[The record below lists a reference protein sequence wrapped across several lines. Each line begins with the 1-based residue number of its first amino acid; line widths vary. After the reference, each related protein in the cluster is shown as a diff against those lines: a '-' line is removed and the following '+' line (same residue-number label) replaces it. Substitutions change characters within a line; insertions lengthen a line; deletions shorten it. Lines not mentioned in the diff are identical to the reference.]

1 MSTNVFSTAQVL
13 NQRLRIDW
21 LTWETAAYTVIV
33 IASIVAHLWGLDRM
47 ALHHDESIHAWSSW
61 RLYTG
66 AGAFSC
72 WNGLDENGNARGGL
86 YHETYCY
93 DPVYHGPSLYFLTAL
108 AYFLFGDGDAQ
119 ARLPMAL
126 AGIGLVASAWWL
138 RPYLGRGGALV
149 AALLLGFSPSLLYY
163 TRFARHDGLMVLWEL
178 WMVIGA
184 LRWIDTGQRQW
195 LYLVALGLAL
205 AIATHE
211 LYYILLF
218 IFGVFVFMR
227 LLAESRLAR
236 YQNIV
241 LLIVIGLCLVLMVL
255 NPPLPFGRGLYVG
268 EKAFLIASAL
278 VLAWLCQRLW
288 PPEPV
293 LTTRLRALWQEERT
307 TLWTALAILGGVY
320 LVLYTSFFTYL
331 PGAIDGITAGLI
343 YWLGS
348 QQEYARGDQPWY
360 YYLMLLPLYEP
371 LAVISGLGV
380 VIAMVVAVVRR
391 QWFSRQRA
399 LPTTVE
405 ETGDPAGQ
413 DVDETARLIALA
425 PWPLYPLLIVFWF
438 FTATIIFSWA
448 GEKMPWLVVHMALPG
463 NLLAAWVIGRLIDVV
478 RQTRVGW
485 RIWLIPLLIL
495 LLGVAVG
502 VAFWRLSSGGQT
514 AILQAIIPLL
524 IIFGL
529 IYAFLSLIT
538 QLHLRAV
545 SAAIGLTGA
554 ALLAAYMIRAT
565 WLVVYDHPDVPV
577 EPLIYTQTA
586 PDVPRYA
593 ADIRELA
600 INLTRGNRGPQD
612 PTGGLTMPLIL
623 DGGDKT
629 AEGSLAWPLQWYLRD
644 FQHINWVNG
653 SELGRVPS
661 VDQLTVTMP
670 DGRRDLAPIVMLYRP
685 FVTDRLR
692 DTLRESYV
700 QPYGPVGMFNWW
712 FPEGNKCA
720 PQSPG
725 YKRFYYS
732 TWTAAAAKED
742 CGRDLSNELHGPFDV
757 LLWPFQRENWPT
769 LGRYLLFRQLPE
781 PLTLNGR
788 EVEVWLRRD
797 LAGGVG
803 QTTTVVAAP
812 ELRLAALNEIR
823 LSNGGNGATGIAID
837 QQGRIY
843 IANTFN
849 HRIEVFTSDGSLI
862 RNFGTQGNGID
873 QFYEPRGLAFD
884 QQGNLYVADT
894 WNARIVKYNADLR
907 PVASWGS
914 GDMDLGDGRRATI
927 TEGDPVRN
935 AAAPLG
941 FFGPR
946 GVAVDADGNVY
957 IADTGNKRIVVTN
970 SDGQFL
976 YQFGGAGSA
985 PGQFNEPTSL
995 AFDAAGN
1002 LYVADTWNGR
1012 VQVFAR
1018 TADGRIDPTPLAT
1031 WPVPGWQANTYDDP
1045 MLAVS
1050 PDGTVYVAVPTRQ
1063 YVLTSQANGTP
1074 LLRWTGVGSD
1084 GVPIASP
1091 SGIAVAADGSV
1102 WIVDRLGGRA
1112 ARFSLPTLAPS
1123 TP

>member
-1 MSTNVFSTAQVL
+1 MATQTFATESLLSR
-13 NQRLRIDW
+13 RLRAGW
-21 LTWETAAYTVIV
+21 LNWETAAYTLII
-33 IASIVAHLWGLDRM
+33 IASIIAHLWGLDRM

-66 AGAFSC
+66 AGSFSC

-138 RPYLGRGGALV
+138 RPYLGRGGALI

-184 LRWIDTGQRQW
+184 LRWIDTGRAQW
-195 LYLVALGLAL
+195 LYLVAVGLAL

-218 IFGVFVFMR
+218 IFGVFVLMR
-227 LLAESRLAR
+227 LLAESRFAR
-236 YQNIV
+236 YLNIV
-241 LLIVIGLCLVLMVL
+241 LLVVIGLCVALMII

-288 PPEPV
+288 PPESV
-293 LTTRLRALWQEERT
+293 LTSRLRALWQTERN
-307 TLWTALAILGGVY
+307 TLWTALAILGGIY

-371 LAVISGLGV
+371 LAVFSGLGV
-380 VIAMVVAVVRR
+380 VGAMIVAVIRR
-391 QWFSRQRA
+391 WQIKRQA
-399 LPTTVE
+399 VSSAPDAEASDL
-405 ETGDPAGQ
+405 A
-413 DVDETARLIALA
+413 DVDESARLKAMA
-425 PWPLYPLLIVFWF
+425 PWPLYPLLVVFWF
-438 FTATIIFSWA
+438 FTAIIIFSWA
-448 GEKMPWLVVHMALPG
+448 GEKMPWLVVHMSLPG
-463 NLLAAWVIGRLIDVV
+463 NLLAAWVCGRFIDVI
-478 RQTRVGW
+478 RRERPDAQ
-485 RIWLIPLLIL
+485 IWLVPLTVV
-495 LLGVAVG
+495 LLGVAIG
-502 VAFWRLSSGGQT
+502 VAFWRLSTGGQT
-514 AILQAIIPLL
+514 AILQAIVPLL
-524 IIFGL
+524 IVFGL
-529 IYAFLSLIT
+529 IYALLSLIGR
-538 QLHLRAV
+538 LGIRSV
-545 SAAIGLTGA
+545 SAALGITVSL
-554 ALLAAYMIRAT
+554 LLAAYMIRAT

-623 DGGDKT
+623 DGGDRS

-644 FQHINWVNG
+644 FKNISWVNG

-670 DGRRDLAPIVMLYRP
+670 DGNRDLAPIVMLYRP

-692 DTLRESYV
+692 DILRESYV
-700 QPYGPVGMFNWW
+700 QPYGQAGVFNWW
-712 FPEGNKCA
+712 FPEGNKCS

-732 TWTAAAAKED
+732 TWSAAAAQAD
-742 CGRDLSNELHGPFDV
+742 CGRDLSSELHGPFDV

-781 PLTLNGR
+781 PLILSGR

-797 LAGGVG
+797 LAGGTA
-803 QTTTVVAAP
+803 QTTTVTAAP
-812 ELRLAALNEIR
+812 ELRLAALNEVR
-823 LSNGGNGATGIAID
+823 LSSGGSGATGIAID
-837 QQGRIY
+837 QQGQIY
-843 IANTFN
+843 VADTYN
-849 HRIEVFTSDGSLI
+849 HRIEVFAPDGTLV
-862 RNFGTQGNGID
+862 RNFGGQGNGLD

-884 QQGNLYVADT
+884 SQGNLYIADT
-894 WNARIVKYNADLR
+894 WNARVVKYSADLR
-907 PVASWGS
+907 PIASWGS

-927 TEGDPVRN
+927 TEGDPARN

-946 GVAVDADGNVY
+946 GIAVDAADNVY
-957 IADTGNKRIVVTN
+957 IADTGNKRIVVTDSN
-970 SDGQFL
+970 GQFL

-1012 VQVFAR
+1012 VQVFGR
-1018 TADGRIDPTPLAT
+1018 GADGRIDPIPLAT

-1050 PDGTVYVAVPTRQ
+1050 PEGTVYIAVPSRQ
-1063 YVLTSQANGTP
+1063 HVLTANAAGEP

-1084 GVPIASP
+1084 SVPIASP
-1091 SGIAVAADGSV
+1091 SGIVVATDGSV
-1102 WIVDRLGGRA
+1102 WIVDRLSGRA
-1112 ARFSLPTLAPS
+1112 ARFSLPALAPL